1 MPDTIFDK
9 FPRPPAASLL
19 GWTLLDQDP
28 QKGWI
33 KLAFD
38 GRPEFRNPA
47 GFIQGGILAAM
58 LDDTMGPAALIMSGG
73 RLYTATID
81 LNVSFLAPAKPG
93 PLISEGQVIHLGKSI
108 AFSEA
113 RISDENGTLLARA
126 TSSARVVPVERLAS

>member
-1 MPDTIFDK
+1 
-9 FPRPPAASLL
+9 
-19 GWTLLDQDP
+19 
-28 QKGWI
+28 
-33 KLAFD
+33 
-38 GRPEFRNPA
+38 
-47 GFIQGGILAAM
+47 M

-93 PLISEGQVIHLGKSI
+93 PLISEGQVVHLGKSI